1 MAGEEK
7 IMENKNF
14 DVEVH
19 HVTRV
24 EGHGNIYVNVRNGTM
39 ERCEWN
45 ISEAPRFFEAMVL
58 GRKWS
63 ELHHITSRICGICSI
78 GHTLASLEATE
89 AAMGIKISEQDLKL
103 RKIAL
108 HAENMQSHLLHVGF
122 LVLPDLMGVG
132 SVIPLASS
140 NPDEVKTVLRLHRLA
155 NEMSD
160 MLCGRTTHPQRL
172 LPGGFSKIPTMK
184 ELSGLR
190 ERLKASVPDLQAVAK
205 LLQTLAPKIPDFVRE
220 TEFISLTKPDEYA
233 LYDGKIGST
242 DTDSAPASEYLSY
255 TNEYIVPQST
265 AKRAKHARDSYMVGA
280 LARLNNNY
288 DLLSPLA
295 KQVAEMFNLKP
306 VCHNPFMNSI
316 AQLVEVVHSV
326 EDSIKLINE
335 LEAAGLKSQPDY
347 NNPKIKVKAGR
358 GVGAVEVPRGI
369 LFHDY
374 TYNEKGVCT
383 KANCVIP
390 TNQNH
395 GNIELDLKALVP
407 KIMDKTPKEIELTLE
422 MLVRAYDPCISCS
435 THAVKVHF
443 V

>member
-1 MAGEEK
+1 
-7 IMENKNF
+7 MENKNF

-45 ISEAPRFFEAMVL
+45 ISEAPRFFEAMVV

-78 GHTLASLEATE
+78 GHTLASLRATE
-89 AAMGIKISEQDLKL
+89 EAMGIKISDQDLKL

-108 HAENMQSHLLHVGF
+108 HAENMQSHILHVGF

-140 NPDEVKTVLRLHRLA
+140 NPDKVKTVLRLHRLA

-184 ELSGLR
+184 ELTGLR

-220 TEFISLTKPDEYA
+220 TEFIALTKPDEYA

-242 DTDSAPASEYLSY
+242 DTESAPASEYLSY

-280 LARLNNNY
+280 LARLNINY

-306 VCHNPFMNSI
+306 VCHNPFMNSV

-326 EDSIKLINE
+326 EDSIRLINE
-335 LEAAGLKSQPDY
+335 IEAAGLKSQPDY

-383 KANCVIP
+383 KAN
-390 TNQNH
+390 
-395 GNIELDLKALVP
+395 
-407 KIMDKTPKEIELTLE
+407 
-422 MLVRAYDPCISCS
+422 
-435 THAVKVHF
+435 
-443 V
+443 